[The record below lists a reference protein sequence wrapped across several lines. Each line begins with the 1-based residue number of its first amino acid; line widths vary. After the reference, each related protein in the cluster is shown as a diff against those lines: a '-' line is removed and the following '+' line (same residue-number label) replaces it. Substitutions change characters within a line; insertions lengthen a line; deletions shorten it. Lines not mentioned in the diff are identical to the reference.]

1 MLTSQN
7 DIEEKTVE
15 TFENPDSP
23 SLSYPEGPYLMELYV
38 KEDTIK
44 RTNFLL
50 NHHDIV
56 GFLYI
61 LVEIVTKTFLVKL
74 FLNFDINIRTVTAI
88 SGNCFDVT
96 LFRVSDKILFS
107 YDFDFEHTET
117 NDIFQP

>member
-74 FLNFDINIRTVTAI
+74 FLNFDTNIRTVTAV

-96 LFRVSDKILFS
+96 LFRVSDKISFS
-107 YDFDFEHTET
+107 DDFGFGHTET